1 MRFLRRHRGLC
12 AALLLV
18 LALWGW
24 QRWDGHFTPE
34 RWAETGEASR
44 GKLVDSLLDQY
55 DSLAGMSREEVE
67 ALLGPDTPGE
77 QWAERLTPAG
87 SRTES
92 LLVYRAGGRPW
103 AMFPEYLFVYLEN
116 GRVTEA
122 RLVAD

>member
-12 AALLLV
+12 AALLL

-34 RWAETGEASR
+34 RWAETDEASR
-44 GKLVDSLLDQY
+44 GKLVNSLLDQY
-55 DSLAGMSREEVE
+55 DGLVGMSQGEVE

-77 QWAERLTPAG
+77 QRAERLTPAG

-103 AMFPEYLFVYLEN
+103 AMFPEYLFVYLED
-116 GRVTEA
+116 GRVARTE
-122 RLVAD
+122 LWVD